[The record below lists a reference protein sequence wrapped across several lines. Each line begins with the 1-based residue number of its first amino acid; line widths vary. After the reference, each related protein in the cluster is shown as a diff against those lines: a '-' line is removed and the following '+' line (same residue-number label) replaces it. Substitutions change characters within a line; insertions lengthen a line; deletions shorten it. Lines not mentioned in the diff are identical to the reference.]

1 MVDINVENKKYL
13 FSNFKKENDY
23 SLALVTSWEQV
34 TTERVLNIPQSIN
47 P

>member
-1 MVDINVENKKYL
+1 MVDINVENKKY
-13 FSNFKKENDY
+13 SNFKKENDY

-34 TTERVLNIPQSIN
+34 TTERVSNIPQSIN